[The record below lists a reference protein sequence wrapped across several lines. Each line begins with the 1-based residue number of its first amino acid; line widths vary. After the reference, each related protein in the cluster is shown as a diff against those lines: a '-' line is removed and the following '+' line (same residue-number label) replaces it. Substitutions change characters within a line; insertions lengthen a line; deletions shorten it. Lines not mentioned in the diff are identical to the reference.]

1 MEKGECLQRPAFGSS
16 DFLDHKDLSST
27 AWCRSVQLWQLKQ
40 PVFKSYNL
48 LTLWIQASHL
58 ILTSGF
64 IYRLRLLYSPR
75 RLCESQFQ
83 DFLML
88 VVLGIWLDS
97 FLLCV
102 CRWGWGLPLVLQDVQ
117 QCCRLLPIGCQHQPP
132 PQAWQPTV
140 SPDIARF
147 PQEIGGWW
155 EITPDWGPTYI
166 WQCVWYAQ
174 NRVDVSWISFSFP
187 SLMGLLKFPIKY
199 LYFLKKKLCLRRAT
213 SQWMFNLRYV
223 GFFCLFVLVWF
234 FFFLVSPTWL
244 STTALFKNINYQC
257 KGIIVK
263 IFQWWGLGSHKCCLW
278 RKKKK
283 KKTITFS

>member
-27 AWCRSVQLWQLKQ
+27 AWCRSVQIWQLKQ
-40 PVFKSYNL
+40 PVFKSYKL

-102 CRWGWGLPLVLQDVQ
+102 CRWGWGLPLALQDVQ
-117 QCCRLLPIGCQHQPP
+117 QCCRPLPIGCQHQPP

-147 PQEIGGWW
+147 PQEIGGGW

-174 NRVDVSWISFSFP
+174 NRVGVSWISFSFP

-199 LYFLKKKLCLRRAT
+199 LYFLKKNYVYQQPPVSECLIWDMWA
-213 SQWMFNLRYV
+213 
-223 GFFCLFVLVWF
+223 FFVCLFWFGFLVLF
-234 FFFLVSPTWL
+234 FFFWSVQPGSPQQLYSKTL
-244 STTALFKNINYQC
+244 IITA
-257 KGIIVK
+257 KG
-263 IFQWWGLGSHKCCLW
+263 
-278 RKKKK
+278 
-283 KKTITFS
+283 